1 MPRKKSKNKYY
12 FTEITEKAIVDY
24 CNTESLAKRTKLYV
38 EHIQPAFDELVN
50 KIVYTYK
57 FTSLENIE
65 YHKDDCKIWLT
76 TILGKFDPSKN
87 KKAFSYF
94 SVVTKN
100 WFTHKAK
107 KQTKKNRR
115 EVNYDE
121 MVREVEAVSSSG
133 TGNLMTE
140 IEEREFWMSLLT
152 EINSWQNLKLKLNE
166 EKVLNAVITLM
177 ENIEQIEIFNKKAV
191 YLYMREITDLNTKQ
205 IVSALNKMREK
216 YRTFKK
222 KWNEGEISQH
232 SIYCMKKDLNSLIEQ
247 ALENINKDRQET
259 EILLDN
265 LKEYMSVS
273 KDRYSDSGPTA
284 AKFVETLQRSNEQ
297 LVKLATLVYKKDLA
311 SNQTGLTDD
320 DKNQLFDILKEEQDV

>member
-1 MPRKKSKNKYY
+1 MRILLEQKQRLKMPRKKKKNNYY
-12 FTEITEKAIVDY
+12 FTEVTEQAIVDY
-24 CNTESLAKRTKLYV
+24 CNTDSLSQRTKLYA
-38 EHIQPAFDELVN
+38 EHIQPAFDELVD

-121 MVREVEAVSSSG
+121 MVREVEAVSG
-133 TGNLMTE
+133 TEGDLMTD
-140 IEEREFWMSLLT
+140 IEEKEFCLSLLS
-152 EINSWQNLKLKLNE
+152 EINSWQNLTLKPNE
-166 EKVLNAVITLM
+166 EKVLNAVITWM

-191 YLYMREITDLNTKQ
+191 YLYMREITGLNTKQ
-205 IVSALNKMREK
+205 IVSALNKMRER

-222 KWNEGEISQH
+222 KWNEGEIS
-232 SIYCMKKDLNSLIEQ
+232 
-247 ALENINKDRQET
+247 
-259 EILLDN
+259 
-265 LKEYMSVS
+265 
-273 KDRYSDSGPTA
+273 
-284 AKFVETLQRSNEQ
+284 
-297 LVKLATLVYKKDLA
+297 
-311 SNQTGLTDD
+311 
-320 DKNQLFDILKEEQDV
+320 

>member
-1 MPRKKSKNKYY
+1 MPRKKKKNNYY

-24 CNTESLAKRTKLYV
+24 CNTDSLSKRSDLYIQ
-38 EHIQPAFDELVN
+38 HIQPAFDELVN

-76 TILGKFDPSKN
+76 TILGKFDPSQG

-121 MVREVEAVSSSG
+121 MVREVEAISSG
-133 TGNLMTE
+133 SDANLLNE
-140 IEEREFWMSLLT
+140 IEEKEFWASLLT
-152 EINSWQNLKLKLNE
+152 EINSWQNLKLKPNE
-166 EKVLNAVITLM
+166 QKVLDAVVTLM
-177 ENIEQIEIFNKKAV
+177 ENIDQIEIFNKKAV
-191 YLYMREITDLNTKQ
+191 YLYMREITGLNTKQ
-205 IVSALNKMREK
+205 IVSALNKMRER

-222 KWNEGEISQH
+222 KWNEGEI
-232 SIYCMKKDLNSLIEQ
+232 
-247 ALENINKDRQET
+247 T
-259 EILLDN
+259 
-265 LKEYMSVS
+265 
-273 KDRYSDSGPTA
+273 
-284 AKFVETLQRSNEQ
+284 
-297 LVKLATLVYKKDLA
+297 
-311 SNQTGLTDD
+311 
-320 DKNQLFDILKEEQDV
+320 

>member
-1 MPRKKSKNKYY
+1 MPRKKKKNNYY

-24 CNTESLAKRTKLYV
+24 CNTESLAKRSELYIQ
-38 EHIQPAFDELVN
+38 HIQPAFDELVN

-76 TILGKFDPSKN
+76 TILGKFDPSQG

-121 MVREVEAVSSSG
+121 MVREVEAISSG
-133 TGNLMTE
+133 SDA
-140 IEEREFWMSLLT
+140 SLLT
-152 EINSWQNLKLKLNE
+152 EIEEKQFWNSLLTEISSWQKLKLKPNE
-166 EKVLNAVITLM
+166 EKVLNAVMTLM

-191 YLYMREITDLNTKQ
+191 YLYMREITGLNTKQ
-205 IVSALNKMREK
+205 IVSALNKMRER

-222 KWNEGEISQH
+222 KWNDGEIS
-232 SIYCMKKDLNSLIEQ
+232 
-247 ALENINKDRQET
+247 
-259 EILLDN
+259 
-265 LKEYMSVS
+265 
-273 KDRYSDSGPTA
+273 
-284 AKFVETLQRSNEQ
+284 
-297 LVKLATLVYKKDLA
+297 
-311 SNQTGLTDD
+311 
-320 DKNQLFDILKEEQDV
+320 